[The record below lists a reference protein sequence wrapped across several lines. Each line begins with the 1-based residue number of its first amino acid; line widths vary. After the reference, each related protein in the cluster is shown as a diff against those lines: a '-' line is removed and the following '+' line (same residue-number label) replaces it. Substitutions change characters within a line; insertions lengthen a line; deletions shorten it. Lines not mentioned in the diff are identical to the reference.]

1 MGCPGRACKDQIDP
15 VMTAMAIAAQK
26 DRLVPQD
33 GMAYL
38 LDEIRRAGTI
48 IAERALEQTSF
59 VAAARMNRLS
69 TYSISL
75 RSSIT
80 AWCAFFRTG
89 MAVQGPQDQ
98 AS

>member
-1 MGCPGRACKDQIDP
+1 MGCPSRAGKDQIDP
-15 VMTAMAIAAQK
+15 VMTAMAIAPQE

-48 IAERALEQTSF
+48 IAERALEQASF
-59 VAAARMNRLS
+59 VAAARMSRVEHM
-69 TYSISL
+69 SL

-80 AWCAFFRTG
+80 AWRAFFRTG